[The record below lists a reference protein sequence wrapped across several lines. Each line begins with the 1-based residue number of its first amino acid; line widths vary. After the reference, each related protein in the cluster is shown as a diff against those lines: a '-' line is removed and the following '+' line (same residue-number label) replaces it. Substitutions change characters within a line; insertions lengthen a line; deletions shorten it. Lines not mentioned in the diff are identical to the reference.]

1 VKFADLHIHSNF
13 SDSSCNLRDIF
24 KRAYQEGLSCISIVD
39 HDALDAYSTK
49 EIDELSQ
56 EYSLEYIK
64 GVELSSQLGG
74 EEVHLLGYFP
84 KGEVSDTFLNILKQ
98 LKEDRLRRILE
109 MIDLLNNLGIKLDK
123 EEFKEFVGSASL
135 SRLHLAVFLKYKK
148 VVRDIKEAF
157 SKYLAE
163 GRPAYICRFRY
174 SFEKGLS
181 LLKSAKALV
190 FLAHP
195 INFSDSQIESLI
207 KLGLDGIETFYPNY
221 SPETIA
227 NYQRLASKHNLLISG
242 GSDSHG
248 EYKDNT
254 YIGKIKLPYFYV
266 ERIKNAF

>member
-13 SDSSCNLRDIF
+13 SDSSYTLRDIF
-24 KRAYQEGLSCISIVD
+24 KRAHQEGFSCISIVD
-39 HDALDAYSTK
+39 HDTLDVYFTE
-49 EIDELSQ
+49 EIDELSK

-64 GVELSSQLGG
+64 GIELSSQLGE

-84 KGEVSDTFLNILKQ
+84 EGEVSDSFLNILKR
-98 LKEDRLRRILE
+98 LKEDRLVRILE

-135 SRLHLAVFLKYKK
+135 SRLHLAVFLKHKK
-148 VVRDIKEAF
+148 IVGDIKEAF
-157 SKYLAE
+157 SKYLAP

-174 SFEKGLS
+174 SFEKGLN

-195 INFSDSQIESLI
+195 INFSYSQIESLI
-207 KLGLDGIETFYPNY
+207 NLGLDGIEAFYPNY
-221 SPETIA
+221 SPEAIT
-227 NYQRLASKHNLLISG
+227 NYQRLASKHNLLITG
-242 GSDSHG
+242 GSDFHG

-254 YIGKIKLPYFYV
+254 YIGRIKLPYFYV
-266 ERIKNAF
+266 EKIKNAF